1 MEAYLGKREGA
12 QDFKIEEV
20 GEFLRLIPEAQKNK
34 VLVVGMTNLLQN
46 IDPAILR
53 TGRFDHKIEVR
64 MPTAEDI
71 RRMLDTALSRLPVE
85 KDINLDKVVEAL
97 AGKPRSDVAFVV
109 KEAARL
115 TAFRGKDRISQ
126 VEIDDALKAK
136 ALASQKPTKKRIGF
150 GHDD

>member
-1 MEAYLGKREGA
+1 
-12 QDFKIEEV
+12 
-20 GEFLRLIPEAQKNK
+20 
-34 VLVVGMTNLLQN
+34 
-46 IDPAILR
+46 
-53 TGRFDHKIEVR
+53 

-71 RRMLDTALSRLPVE
+71 RRMLDTALGKLPVE

-136 ALASQKPTKKRIGF
+136 ALASQEPTKKRIGF